1 MEGCGEEVAARKEG
15 GKGRGGGGGWT
26 EGGGGG
32 EGLGLGWELQL
43 WAGTRLELG
52 RVAVRGPGLQLGA
65 GPELE
70 PEVACRSLHGRRG
83 RRR

>member
-1 MEGCGEEVAARKEG
+1 MA
-15 GKGRGGGGGWT
+15 
-26 EGGGGG
+26 
-32 EGLGLGWELQL
+32 GLGLELGLGLQL
-43 WAGTRLELG
+43 GVGPELELG